1 MPAAIDAP
9 ANGRAAVENGR
20 FHPAILDLE
29 QMENRVEKS
38 LVKKVRKLIEDF
50 PDRALEVIRGWMAE
64 GA

>member
-1 MPAAIDAP
+1 MAATIDAP
-9 ANGRAAVENGR
+9 ANGGAVVENGR

>member
-1 MPAAIDAP
+1 MATAIDAP
-9 ANGRAAVENGR
+9 ANGGAAVENGR
-20 FHPAILDLE
+20 FHPAILDFE
-29 QMENRVEKS
+29 QMESRVEKS

>member
-1 MPAAIDAP
+1 MAAAIDA
-9 ANGRAAVENGR
+9 ATNGGTAVENGR

-29 QMENRVEKS
+29 QMESRVEKS
-38 LVKKVRKLIEDF
+38 LLKKVQKLIEDF